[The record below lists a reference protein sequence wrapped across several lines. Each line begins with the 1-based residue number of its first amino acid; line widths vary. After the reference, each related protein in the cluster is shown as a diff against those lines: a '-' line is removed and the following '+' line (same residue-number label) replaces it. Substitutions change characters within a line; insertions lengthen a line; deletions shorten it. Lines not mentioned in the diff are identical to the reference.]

1 MNNLAWN
8 CPIAVKFG
16 VGYRNVKSVLCWI
29 MGLVIKAQND
39 WHDLGRPSSCNASQ
53 LPLLLGIIIIISII
67 SIIVVILTSKPV
79 VQNV

>member
-16 VGYRNVKSVLCWI
+16 VGYRNVKSVL
-29 MGLVIKAQND
+29 VIKAQND
-39 WHDLGRPSSCNASQ
+39 WHDLGRPSSCHASQ

-67 SIIVVILTSKPV
+67 IIIVVILTSKPV